1 MIAQLLNS
9 NTNLSDELLN
19 VLEDLRRDI
28 RVALDPSTDK
38 SKIEIQDNS
47 SHDRDEEKADWFTSK
62 EYLDTI
68 ISNIDEYDYAESRFT
83 VRFDYFNQYLPDRV
97 QTHDSYSTPH
107 YRNIIN
113 QLADELYPDS
123 SIFYTNSVCYNG
135 PSAYLSWHTN
145 LNNVGDR
152 TYITYASDSD
162 KSFFR
167 YLDPETQEIVTCYDK
182 KGWQIN
188 EFYVNKDAPL
198 WHCVFSDVDRIS
210 LGFRVVNN
218 L

>member
-68 ISNIDEYDYAESRFT
+68 K
-83 VRFDYFNQYLPDRV
+83 
-97 QTHDSYSTPH
+97 
-107 YRNIIN
+107 
-113 QLADELYPDS
+113 ELEKRKKHLQ
-123 SIFYTNSVCYNG
+123 
-135 PSAYLSWHTN
+135 AN
-145 LNNVGDR
+145 LE
-152 TYITYASDSD
+152 
-162 KSFFR
+162 FR
-167 YLDPETQEIVTCYDK
+167 LKP
-182 KGWQIN
+182 KG
-188 EFYVNKDAPL
+188 VND
-198 WHCVFSDVDRIS
+198 
-210 LGFRVVNN
+210 
-218 L
+218 